1 MNIIRVIAKDKMGDI
16 MNTTYENRISETFV
30 NRIKERLKNNFD
42 IKYREINLTN
52 GKVYLVFVDN
62 LCDSK
67 FISEYI
73 IEPILRHEN
82 DDNLI
87 ESFINNAVYANNIG
101 TVKDFNDAIVHILS
115 GDVVIVPTFSQDFAY
130 CEAKGY
136 SKRAINI
143 PITENVIKGPREG
156 FNEAFVDNI
165 SLIRRKIKNPDLK
178 FENFSVGS
186 KSKTVV
192 VVTYINGVAED
203 ELVTNIKNKISNLNT
218 EFILD
223 SNYIEELFRYKNT
236 FFDTVG
242 YSEKPDTVAAMLL
255 QGKVCIIVD
264 GTPFVATAPYFFI
277 ENFQTPDDYYMNR
290 SLANVTR
297 ILRMVAF
304 AIALFLPALYLAL
317 TTFHYSLIPSVFVF
331 RLAISR
337 AGVPFPTVVEI
348 IMMIF
353 FFQLLREAGV
363 RLPQPVG
370 QAVSIVGALILGDAA
385 VGAGLTSES
394 TIIVVALSSISSFL
408 VPRLFGVI
416 TFWSIFLIIMSG
428 ILGLV
433 GLYVGFLILIAHIGN
448 LETCDYPYLLP
459 LGTKRTLKYKDII
472 KRKEL
477 NKISKSDIIIKE
489 EKK

>member
-1 MNIIRVIAKDKMGDI
+1 MGDI
-16 MNTTYENRISETFV
+16 MNTTNQNRLSETFV
-30 NRIKERLKNNFD
+30 SRIKERLKDNFD
-42 IKYREINLTN
+42 IKYREVNLTN
-52 GKVYLVFVDN
+52 GKVYLIFIDN

-67 FISEYI
+67 FISDYI
-73 IEPILRHEN
+73 IEPIIKHEN

-101 TVKDFNDAIVHILS
+101 VLKDFNDAIIHILS
-115 GDVVIVPTFSQDFAY
+115 GDVVIVPTFSQEFAY
-130 CEAKGY
+130 CEAKGF
-136 SKRAINI
+136 SKRAISI

-192 VVTYINGVAED
+192 VVTYINGIAND
-203 ELVTNIKNKISNLNT
+203 ELVTNIKNKINNINI

-223 SNYIEELFRYKNT
+223 TNYIEEMLRYKNT

-242 YSEKPDTVAAMLL
+242 YSEKPDTIASMLL

-277 ENFQTPDDYYMNR
+277 ENFQTPDDYYLNR
-290 SLANVTR
+290 YISNTTR
-297 ILRMVAF
+297 ILRMAAF

-317 TTFHYSLIPSVFVF
+317 TTFHYSLIPSAFVF

-348 IMMIF
+348 IVMIF

-385 VGAGLTSES
+385 VGAGLTSET

-433 GLYVGFLILIAHIGN
+433 GLYIGFLLLIAHVGN
-448 LETCDYPYLLP
+448 LKTCDYPYLLP
-459 LGTKRTLKYKDII
+459 LGTKGTIKYRDTY

-477 NKISKSDIIIKE
+477 NKISKSDIIKE
-489 EKK
+489 DKK